1 MNNTQI
7 EIFSVMVQTE
17 NIHHTAQRLGIDAA
31 AVTTSICALE
41 NEIGFNLILRGKNI
55 SNCLEG
61 KNYGAT
67 WWYDS
72 SHSSFFLSIAFRMVS
87 SLRIQ
92 ATSATFLAFPAAS
105 RRT

>member
-55 SNCLEG
+55 RKLILTEKG
-61 KNYGAT
+61 RAFYKLTPQILGILHAIAT
-67 WWYDS
+67 IRRAK
-72 SHSSFFLSIAFRMVS
+72 H
-87 SLRIQ
+87 
-92 ATSATFLAFPAAS
+92 LAE
-105 RRT
+105 

>member
-55 SNCLEG
+55 RKVILTEKG
-61 KNYGAT
+61 RAFYKLTPQILGILHA
-67 WWYDS
+67 
-72 SHSSFFLSIAFRMVS
+72 IAIIR
-87 SLRIQ
+87 R
-92 ATSATFLAFPAAS
+92 ARHLAE
-105 RRT
+105 

>member
-55 SNCLEG
+55 RKVILTEKG
-61 KNYGAT
+61 RAFYKLTPQILGILHA
-67 WWYDS
+67 
-72 SHSSFFLSIAFRMVS
+72 IAPIR
-87 SLRIQ
+87 R
-92 ATSATFLAFPAAS
+92 AKHLAE
-105 RRT
+105 

>member
-1 MNNTQI
+1 MI
-7 EIFSVMVQTE
+7 DVLGPEKRRRRSVQEKIAIVQQSFEPGMTVSLVARQ
-17 NIHHTAQRLGIDAA
+17 HGVAA
-31 AVTTSICALE
+31 SQCSCGVS
-41 NEIGFNLILRGKNI
+41 NI

>member
-17 NIHHTAQRLGIDAA
+17 NIHYTAQRLGIDAA

-72 SHSSFFLSIAFRMVS
+72 SHSSFFL
-87 SLRIQ
+87 
-92 ATSATFLAFPAAS
+92 
-105 RRT
+105 

>member
-55 SNCLEG
+55 RKVILTEKG
-61 KNYGAT
+61 RAFYKLMPQILGILHAIAT
-67 WWYDS
+67 IRRAK
-72 SHSSFFLSIAFRMVS
+72 H
-87 SLRIQ
+87 
-92 ATSATFLAFPAAS
+92 LAE
-105 RRT
+105 